1 MQVIIITQLCLQRG
15 STWMDS
21 LKSLQWNEL
30 NWKADLESKK
40 KKKRKKWKEK
50 RERKRGCIKY
60 LYGAMV
66 LIYYKFTHLYII
78 HFSIIAQSPIPLFTT
93 NPSINPVVILI
104 IDPSI
109 IHPPIHP
116 PYDISSTSPSK
127 STFFLPQV

>member
-1 MQVIIITQLCLQRG
+1 
-15 STWMDS
+15 MDS

-30 NWKADLESKK
+30 NWKADLKS
-40 KKKRKKWKEK
+40 KRKKQKELEREKK
-50 RERKRGCIKY
+50 RMHKM

-78 HFSIIAQSPIPLFTT
+78 HFSIIVQSPIPLFTT
-93 NPSINPVVILI
+93 NHSITPVVILI